1 MKVGF
6 FSPLPPARTGVADYS
21 AALLARMR
29 QFGEVEV
36 GNPSADVSL
45 YHLGNNQLHRDIY
58 NQALLRAGVVVLHD
72 AVLHHFFL
80 GSLSEAAYVAEFT
93 YNYGQWSQD
102 QAREL
107 WRQRARS
114 AADPRYFRYP
124 LLKRM
129 AETSKAVI
137 VHNPGA
143 AEMVRAHAPTAEIRE
158 LPFLFDPP
166 ALSASHEIE
175 RLRASMG
182 IPASTLLC
190 GVFGHLRESKRVL
203 PILRAFAKARSQV
216 SIALLIAGEFVST
229 DLARAAEPLLKSPGI
244 VRVGYTPGDRFWQ
257 LAAMLDV
264 CINLRY
270 PAAGETSAIGS
281 SLMGIGKP
289 VMFTTGPETSRFP
302 EASCIRVDAGVA
314 EDEMVAQYLIWLA
327 LNRADGVA
335 IGARAA
341 THIRERHAP
350 DQVAKL
356 YWDVCQ
362 SVLLS

>member
-1 MKVGF
+1 
-6 FSPLPPARTGVADYS
+6 
-21 AALLARMR
+21 MR
-29 QFGEVEV
+29 QYGQVEV
-36 GNPSADVSL
+36 GDQTADVQI
-45 YHLGNNQLHRDIY
+45 YHLGNNQLHREIY
-58 NQALLRAGVVVLHD
+58 DQALRRPGVVVLHD

-93 YNYGQWSQD
+93 YNYGAWSQD
-102 QAREL
+102 QAHEL
-107 WRQRARS
+107 WRERARS

-124 LLKRM
+124 MLKRI
-129 AETSKAVI
+129 AETSRAVI

-143 AEMVRAHAPTAEIRE
+143 AEMVRAHAPSANIRE

-166 ALSASHEIE
+166 ALSQPYEIE

-182 IPASTLLC
+182 IPVSTLLC

-203 PILRAFAKARSQV
+203 PILRAFAQARAQV
-216 SIALLIAGEFVST
+216 SVALLIAGEFVST
-229 DLARAAEPLLKSPGI
+229 DLARTAEPLLKNPGI
-244 VRVGYTPGDRFWQ
+244 FRLGYTPGGRFWQ
-257 LAAMLDV
+257 LASMVDV

-289 VMFTTGPETSRFP
+289 VMFTAGPETSRFP
-302 EASCIRVDAGVA
+302 EASCLWVDAGSA
-314 EDEMVAQYLIWLA
+314 EEEMVAEYLIWLA
-327 LNRADGVA
+327 LNRRDAAA

-341 THIRERHAP
+341 EHIRERHAP
-350 DQVAKL
+350 DHVAKL